1 MTTMGKLQKLRVS
14 DISAQDLES
23 FLRLGQCDE
32 GERRFLEQLL
42 VAATSYLCSA
52 TGLTAEQV
60 DGHSEFVYAA
70 MVLVSHMYDNRSFYV
85 GADYS
90 NHMVQHVI
98 NLHRVNYA

>member
-1 MTTMGKLQKLRVS
+1 MSNPLKVS
-14 DISAQDLES
+14 AITVQELES

-32 GERRFLEQLL
+32 GERQFLMQMLT
-42 VAATSYLCSA
+42 AATSYLCGA
-52 TGLTAEQV
+52 TGLTTEQI

-90 NHMVQHVI
+90 NHMVQHII

>member
-1 MTTMGKLQKLRVS
+1 MPKVS
-14 DISAQDLES
+14 AVTVQELES

-32 GERRFLEQLL
+32 GERRFLGQMLL
-42 VAATSYLCSA
+42 AAASYLQSA

-60 DGHSEFVYAA
+60 DEHPEFVYAA
-70 MVLVSHMYDNRSFYV
+70 MVLVSHMYDNRSLYV

-90 NHMVQHVI
+90 NHMVQHVV